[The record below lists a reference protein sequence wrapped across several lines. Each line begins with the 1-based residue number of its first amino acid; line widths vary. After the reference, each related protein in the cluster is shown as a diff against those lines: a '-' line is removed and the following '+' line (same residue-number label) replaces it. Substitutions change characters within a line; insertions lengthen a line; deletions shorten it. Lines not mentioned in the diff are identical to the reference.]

1 MTRQSQ
7 YSSFNSYF
15 LLPFFIWMVAGGIA
29 LLVGNKESLFFLI
42 NGNHTLSLDVIMPYV
57 TGIGEGI
64 AISLILIMP
73 LYFKNFRNWW
83 YVTAAASTTILAS
96 LLTQVLKSLF
106 AAPRPLSYFT
116 DESLV
121 HILPEWKQHHSRSFP
136 SGHTCGAF
144 AMFFIL
150 SCLLP
155 ERYRKYAII
164 FFFLALA
171 VGYSRIYLAAHF
183 FADVYAGSIVGVGF
197 SAIVL
202 LVLRHYQ
209 PVFFKKT

>member
-1 MTRQSQ
+1 
-7 YSSFNSYF
+7 
-15 LLPFFIWMVAGGIA
+15 MVAGGIA
-29 LLVGNKESLFFLI
+29 LLLADKGTLFLLV
-42 NGNHTLSLDVIMPYV
+42 NGNHASFFDTVMPYV

-64 AISLILIMP
+64 AISLILVMP
-73 LYFKNFRNWW
+73 LYFKSFRNLW

-96 LLTQVLKSLF
+96 LLTQLLKSFF

-116 DESLV
+116 DQSLV
-121 HILPEWKQHHSRSFP
+121 HILPEWKNYHSRSFP

-155 ERYRKYAII
+155 ERYRKYAIV

-171 VGYSRIYLAAHF
+171 VGYSRMYLGLHF
-183 FADVYAGSIVGVGF
+183 FADVYAGSIVGVGV
-197 SAIVL
+197 SAMVL
-202 LVLRHYQ
+202 LVLRRYQ
-209 PVFFKKT
+209 SSFFKNK